1 MSDRRTVKHVD
12 DRLTSETE
20 RLDIRI
26 NSLESEVYKDA
37 SFFMKKDKETNK
49 RIDSVIS
56 NFSSSRKK
64 SDIMLSVLLIV
75 SIISVVLHAI

>member
-26 NSLESEVYKDA
+26 NNLESELYKDA
-37 SFFMKKDKETNK
+37 SLFTRRDRETNK
-49 RIDSVIS
+49 RLDNIVSD
-56 NFSSSRKK
+56 FSSSRRK
-64 SDIMLSVLLIV
+64 SDIILSVLLIV
-75 SIISVVLHAI
+75 SIVSVVLHAI